1 MKRRAANFFAWCAFI
16 FTCSNSL
23 ALSAETSKP
32 LTLAAALATA
42 GEAHPDLAIAEAER
56 DTVAAERD
64 FAAARQDVTV
74 TLEGILRSGRP
85 TSNESNTFQSD
96 NSVRLTARKNLY
108 DFGRAASARQ
118 AAQLEFDSRQLSVLE
133 THDQRR
139 IEIMS
144 RFFEVLLAD
153 LQFTVD
159 DETMAVAYVRVENA
173 RDRLENGQIS
183 KVDLSEIEHAYQEVL
198 VKRSASQKRQRI
210 TRALLANAMN
220 RSGDLAADLDD
231 PMLSSNNRAVAE
243 YETMVSIMLANNPRL
258 RAQQTLVEATQ
269 KRLEALR
276 AETSPTLDAEVEAA
290 DYRRSAAARDRLRA
304 GLILTWP
311 LYQGNRIDARLAREQ
326 AQFHKLQANNEKLKM
341 ELNQALLE
349 TLLEIEQLQKTVR
362 GAAQKQSESS
372 DLLLEKSRGLY
383 EMELKTNLGDSMAA
397 TIAAKLRQRKTE
409 YQLALAFAKLEALL
423 GQPLP
428 EIKNVVSGEKAK

>member
-32 LTLAAALATA
+32 LTLAAALAAA

-56 DTVAAERD
+56 DTIAAERD
-64 FAAARQDVTV
+64 FAAARQDATL

-85 TSNESNTFQSD
+85 TASESNEFQSD
-96 NSVRLTARKNLY
+96 NSIRLIARKNLY
-108 DFGRAASARQ
+108 DFGRTTSAVQ
-118 AAQLEFDSRQLSVLE
+118 AAQFELDSRQLSMLE

-139 IEIMS
+139 LEIMS

-159 DETMAVAYVRVENA
+159 DETMAVAYVRIENA

-183 KVDLSEIEHAYQEVL
+183 KVDLSETEHAYQETL
-198 VKRSASQKRQRI
+198 VRRSASQKRQRI

-220 RSGDLAADLDD
+220 RPNDLAADLDD
-231 PMLSSNNRAVAE
+231 PMLNSNNRAVAE
-243 YETMVSIMLANNPRL
+243 YETLISLMLVNNPRL
-258 RAQQTLVEATQ
+258 RAQQVLLAATQ
-269 KRLEALR
+269 KRLEAVR
-276 AETSPTLDAEVEAA
+276 ADRSPTLDAEVEAG
-290 DYRRSAAARDRLRA
+290 DYSRSAATRDRLRA

-349 TLLEIEQLQKTVR
+349 TLFEIEQLQKTVR
-362 GAAQKQSESS
+362 GAAQKQSEAS